1 MSKKVLIT
9 GILGQDG
16 SNMAEYLL
24 NNTDNRV
31 YGMQRRSGSPKLDNI
46 KSFIAHERVRVVDGD
61 FTVSA
66 SISDLV
72 MRMEPD

>member
-31 YGMQRRSGSPKLDNI
+31 YGMQRRSGTPNFTNI
-46 KSFIAHERVRVVDGD
+46 KPFIAHDRFSLVDGELTD
-61 FTVSA
+61 SA
-66 SISDLV
+66 SIND
-72 MRMEPD
+72 